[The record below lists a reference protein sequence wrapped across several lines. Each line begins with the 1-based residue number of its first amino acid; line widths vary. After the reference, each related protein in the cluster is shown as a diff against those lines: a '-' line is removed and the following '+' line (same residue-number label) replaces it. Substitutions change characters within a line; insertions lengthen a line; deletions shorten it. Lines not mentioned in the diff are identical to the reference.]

1 MDAADDARE
10 VDCRS
15 SFDAPISRLQ
25 ATPMIRLPAALI
37 LAFATMTAVAADP
50 HSHANLDQVRM
61 TALHLD
67 LAVDFDTRTLEGFAD
82 LDLAWDD
89 PEARELVLDTRDLD
103 VSRVEGRAADGT
115 WSTLRH
121 SLGERDPILGQP
133 LRIRAPGQPTRVRVH
148 YATDP
153 TASGLQ
159 WLGPRQTMSGRH
171 PFLFSQSQAI
181 HARSW
186 VPLQDSPAVRF
197 PYRARITAPEGLR
210 VLMSAENPAG
220 PESGAWHFRMPQPIP
235 SYLLAIAVGEVEA
248 REIGPRVTIYAE
260 PKRLDA
266 AADEFA
272 DTERMIDVTESLYG
286 PYRWGRYDLLILPPS
301 FPYGGME
308 NPRLSFITPTVIAG
322 DRSLVSLIAHEL
334 AHSWSGNL
342 VTNATWAD
350 FWLNEGFTTY
360 VENRIVEALF
370 GTDAAIMQQQVGQ
383 TELLDEMRNMA
394 PYLQSLLPQRQGL
407 DPDATFSSVPYDKG
421 AWFLRTLEQRV
432 GREVFD
438 PFLRGWFDGHAFES
452 ADTATFL
459 NHLRGHL
466 LVEHPEAITDAE
478 LAEWLTQPGVPASA
492 IAARSER
499 LAAVDEARRRFLAGE
514 VEAAAMKQGEW
525 NTQEWLHFLNGLPE
539 TTSIA
544 QLEALDATFKL
555 TAATNSEIA
564 FRWFMAGIRA
574 GYEPVFE
581 PLERFLVTVGRRK
594 FVKPLFEALWAV
606 PARREFATRVYAEA
620 RPRYHPV
627 TQAAVDAIVGQG
639 A

>member
-1 MDAADDARE
+1 ML
-10 VDCRS
+10 
-15 SFDAPISRLQ
+15 RLLT
-25 ATPMIRLPAALI
+25 ATI
-37 LAFATMTAVAADP
+37 LAVASLTAVARDP

-67 LAVDFDTRTLEGFAD
+67 LAVDFEAKTLEGFAD

-89 PEARELVLDTRDLD
+89 PDARQIVLDTRDLRID
-103 VSRVEGRAADGT
+103 RVEGRSADGT
-115 WSTLRH
+115 WRTLSH
-121 SLGERDPILGQP
+121 ALGARDALLGQP
-133 LRIRAPGQPTRVRVH
+133 LRIEARQQPTRIRIH

-159 WLGPRQTMSGRH
+159 WLSPRQTMSGRH

-197 PYRARITAPEGLR
+197 PYRARVTAPESLR
-210 VLMSAENPAG
+210 VLMSAENPEG
-220 PESGAWHFRMPQPIP
+220 PQSGAWYFRMSQPIP
-235 SYLLAIAVGEVEA
+235 SYLLAIAVGEIDA

-260 PKRLDA
+260 PQRLDA
-266 AADEFA
+266 AAAEFA

-383 TELLDEMRNMA
+383 TELIEEMQGLA

-452 ADTATFL
+452 VGTDTFL
-459 NHLRGHL
+459 AHLRGHL
-466 LVEHPEAITDAE
+466 LVEHPEAIDDEE
-478 LAEWLTQPGVPASA
+478 LAEWLSRPGIPASA
-492 IAARSER
+492 VAARSGR
-499 LAAVDEARRRFLAGE
+499 LAAVDDARRRFLAGE
-514 VEAAAMKQGEW
+514 VAPDAMKDGDW
-525 NTQEWLHFLNGLPE
+525 NTQEWLHFLNGLPQ
-539 TTSIA
+539 TTTIA
-544 QLEALDATFKL
+544 QLAALDQEFSLSKAG
-555 TAATNSEIA
+555 NSEIA

-606 PARREFATRVYAEA
+606 PARREFATRVYTEA

-627 TQAAVDAIVGQG
+627 TQAAVDAIVGRD
-639 A
+639 AA

>member
-1 MDAADDARE
+1 
-10 VDCRS
+10 
-15 SFDAPISRLQ
+15 
-25 ATPMIRLPAALI
+25 MIRLLATVALAMT
-37 LAFATMTAVAADP
+37 AFATAARDP

-61 TALHLD
+61 TGLHLD
-67 LAVDFDTRTLEGFAD
+67 LAVDFEARRLEGFAD
-82 LDLAWDD
+82 LELTWID
-89 PEARELVLDTRDLD
+89 PAARELVLDTRDLL

-115 WSTLRH
+115 WTTLRH
-121 SLGERDPILGQP
+121 ALGARDPMLGQP
-133 LRIRAPGQPTRVRVH
+133 LRIRTPGQPARVRIH

-210 VLMSAENPAG
+210 VLMSAENPEG
-220 PESGAWHFRMPQPIP
+220 PEAGAWHFRMPQPIP
-235 SYLLAIAVGEVEA
+235 SYLLAIAVGELDA
-248 REIGPRVTIYAE
+248 REIGPRVTVYAE
-260 PKRLDA
+260 PQRLESA
-266 AADEFA
+266 AAEFA
-272 DTERMIDVTESLYG
+272 DTERMIEVTESLYG
-286 PYRWGRYDLLILPPS
+286 PYRWGRYDLLVLPPS

-322 DRSLVSLIAHEL
+322 DRSLVALIAHEL

-342 VTNATWAD
+342 VTNSSWAD
-350 FWLNEGFTTY
+350 FWLNEGFTVY
-360 VENRIVEALF
+360 VENRIVEALY

-383 TELLDEMRNMA
+383 AELLDEMRSMA
-394 PYLQSLLPQRQGL
+394 PYLQSLVPQKQGL

-421 AWFLRTLEQRV
+421 AWFLRTIEQRV
-432 GREVFD
+432 GREAFD

-452 ADTATFL
+452 VDTATFL

-466 LVEHPEAITDAE
+466 LVDHPEAITEAE
-478 LAEWLTQPGVPASA
+478 LAEWLTRPGIPAA
-492 IAARSER
+492 AVAARSER
-499 LAAVDEARRRFLAGE
+499 LGAVDEARRRFLAGE
-514 VEAAAMKQGEW
+514 VAAVAMKDGEW

-539 TTSIA
+539 TTTRE
-544 QLEALDATFKL
+544 QLAALDAAFKL
-555 TAATNSEIA
+555 TAASNSEIA
-564 FRWFMAGIRA
+564 FRWYMAGIRA

-594 FVKPLFEALWAV
+594 FVKPLFDALWAV
-606 PARREFATRVYAEA
+606 PERRDFATRVYAEA

-639 A
+639 AG

>member
-1 MDAADDARE
+1 MLRALTT
-10 VDCRS
+10 V
-15 SFDAPISRLQ
+15 FL
-25 ATPMIRLPAALI
+25 ATAAL
-37 LAFATMTAVAADP
+37 TAVARDP

-61 TALHLD
+61 TALNLD
-67 LAVDFDTRTLEGFAD
+67 LSVDFETRSLAGFAE
-82 LDLAWDD
+82 LDLTWDD
-89 PEARELVLDTRDLD
+89 PDARQLVLDTRDLT
-103 VSRVEGRAADGT
+103 VTRVEGRMADGE
-115 WSTLRH
+115 WVALSH
-121 SLGERDPILGQP
+121 SLGKRDPMLGQA
-133 LRIRAPGQPTRVRVH
+133 LRVGVPRQPERVRIH

-159 WLGPRQTMSGRH
+159 WLDPPQTMSGRH

-186 VPLQDSPAVRF
+186 VPLQDSPSVRF
-197 PYRARITAPEGLR
+197 PYRARITAPDDLR

-220 PESGAWHFRMPQPIP
+220 PEGGAWYFRMPQPIP
-235 SYLLAIAVGEVEA
+235 SYLLAIAVGELES
-248 REIGPRVTIYAE
+248 RDIGPRVTIYAE

-266 AADEFA
+266 AAAEFA
-272 DTERMIDVTESLYG
+272 DTERMIDATESLYG

-350 FWLNEGFTTY
+350 FWLNEGFTVY

-383 TELLDEMRNMA
+383 TELLDEMRAMA
-394 PYLQSLLPQRQGL
+394 PYLQSLVPQKRGL

-421 AWFLRTLEQRV
+421 AWFLRTLEKRV

-452 ADTATFL
+452 VDTETFL

-466 LVEHPEAITDAE
+466 LVEHPEAISETE
-478 LAEWLTQPGVPASA
+478 LAEWLTKPGIPASA

-499 LAAVDEARRRFLAGE
+499 LASVDESRRRFLAGE
-514 VEAAAMKQGEW
+514 VDPAAMKSGDW
-525 NTQEWLHFLNGLPE
+525 STQEWLHFLNGLPE
-539 TTSIA
+539 TTTSA
-544 QLEALDATFKL
+544 QLGALDEAFKL
-555 TAATNSEIA
+555 SSATNSEIA

-627 TQAAVDAIVGQG
+627 TQAAIDAVVGQG
-639 A
+639 VG

>member
-1 MDAADDARE
+1 
-10 VDCRS
+10 
-15 SFDAPISRLQ
+15 
-25 ATPMIRLPAALI
+25 MIRLLATLAL
-37 LAFATMTAVAADP
+37 AMTTFATAARDP

-67 LAVDFDTRTLEGFAD
+67 LAVDFEAKRLAGFAD
-82 LDLAWDD
+82 LDLEWLD
-89 PEARELVLDTRDLD
+89 PDARELVLDTRDLD
-103 VSRVEGRAADGT
+103 VTRVEGRGDDGA
-115 WSTLRH
+115 WQALRFA
-121 SLGERDPILGQP
+121 LGARDPMLGQP
-133 LRIRAPGQPTRVRVH
+133 LRIRASGQPARVRVH

-197 PYRARITAPEGLR
+197 PYRARITAPEALR
-210 VLMSAENPAG
+210 VLMSAENPDG
-220 PESGAWHFRMPQPIP
+220 PVAGAWHFRMPQPIP
-235 SYLLAIAVGEVEA
+235 SYLLAIAVGELDA
-248 REIGPRVTIYAE
+248 REIGPRVTVYAE
-260 PKRLDA
+260 PQRLDA
-266 AADEFA
+266 AAAEFA
-272 DTERMIDVTESLYG
+272 DTERMIEVAESLYG
-286 PYRWGRYDLLILPPS
+286 PYRWGRYDLLVLPPS

-342 VTNATWAD
+342 VTNASWAD

-360 VENRIVEALF
+360 VENRIVEAVY

-383 TELLDEMRNMA
+383 AELLDEMRNLA
-394 PYLQSLLPQRQGL
+394 PYLQSLVPQKQGL

-421 AWFLRTLEQRV
+421 AWLLRTLEQRV

-452 ADTATFL
+452 VDTATFV

-466 LVEHPEAITDAE
+466 LVEHPEAITEAE
-478 LAEWLTQPGVPASA
+478 LAEWLTKPGIPAIA
-492 IAARSER
+492 VAARSER

-514 VEAAAMKQGEW
+514 VEAGAMKDEPW

-539 TTSIA
+539 DVRRERLA
-544 QLEALDATFKL
+544 ALDAAYRL
-555 TAATNSEIA
+555 TDATNSEIA
-564 FRWFMAGIRA
+564 FRWYMAGIRA
-574 GYEPVFE
+574 GYEPVFA

-606 PARREFATRVYAEA
+606 PERREFATRVYAEA

-627 TQAAVDAIVGQG
+627 TQAAVDAIVGRDAG
-639 A
+639 